1 MKECPSWST
10 RQRWVPRNA
19 EDTLFSAYD
28 PGSPSTFDAQL
39 TVNGRTLGVDESLEQ
54 ARAGRGLNLATS
66 LPGFRELSAEEMMV
80 YRNQPALVS
89 TYAYIVDPT
98 RDSGVTDL
106 PVVVE
111 AQEIMFIDDGQFIVV
126 TVAADASQWAEQQ
139 RDFQLI
145 FDSMRLRPMPESRP
159 TPTPTPVPGA
169 TPASDEPGGFSGGG
183 GQQGAGAGTGE
194 GTEGG
199 N

>member
-1 MKECPSWST
+1 MPKLEYPA
-10 RQRWVPRNA
+10 RWVPRNA
-19 EDTLFSAYD
+19 EETLFSAYD

-98 RDSGVTDL
+98 ARQRRHRPAGRGRSPGDHVHRRRSVHRRHRGCRCQ
-106 PVVVE
+106 PV
-111 AQEIMFIDDGQFIVV
+111 GR
-126 TVAADASQWAEQQ
+126 T
-139 RDFQLI
+139 
-145 FDSMRLRPMPESRP
+145 
-159 TPTPTPVPGA
+159 TT
-169 TPASDEPGGFSGGG
+169 
-183 GQQGAGAGTGE
+183 
-194 GTEGG
+194 
-199 N
+199 